1 MSVVW
6 TDVPLNSNHFA
17 IEIKG
22 LTVVSIGSV
31 EGLQLENETTQLTQM
46 SAGGKQVQVV
56 ALGKVK
62 LPGELTLKRMA
73 PNKIS
78 DDPFWKWITDI
89 RNDGSADK
97 HRKDGSVV
105 IYDFKATEVSRWNF
119 FGSWPSKISQDGV
132 DASKNDLLHETI
144 TLQYDKLE
152 RHS

>member
-1 MSVVW
+1 MSIVW
-6 TDVPLNSNHFA
+6 TDVALSASHFA
-17 IEIKG
+17 VEIKG
-22 LTVVSIGSV
+22 LTLVSFGSV
-31 EGLQLENETTQLTQM
+31 EGLQIENETTQLVQTNAKGQ
-46 SAGGKQVQVV
+46 QVQIV

-73 PNKIS
+73 PSKVS

-89 RNDGSADK
+89 RNDGTANT
-97 HRKDGSVV
+97 HRKDGSVIV
-105 IYDFKATEVSRWNF
+105 YDFKGEEVSRWNF

-132 DASKNDLLHETI
+132 DSNKGELLHETI

>member
-22 LTVVSIGSV
+22 LTIVSVGSV
-31 EGLQLENETTQLTQM
+31 EGLQLDNETTTLTQVN
-46 SAGGKQVQVV
+46 AKGQQVQIV
-56 ALGKVK
+56 AMGKVK
-62 LPGELTLKRMA
+62 YPGELTIKRMA
-73 PNKIS
+73 PSKID
-78 DDPFWKWITDI
+78 DDPFWKWMTAI
-89 RNDGSADK
+89 RNDGSAST

-105 IYDFKATEVSRWNF
+105 VYDFNGTEASRWNF
-119 FGSWPSKISQDGV
+119 FGSWPSKIAQDGV
-132 DASKNDLLHETI
+132 DSSKGELLHESI